1 MFGGPTPRGRACR
14 RVMVVDDD
22 REIRDVLRRLLQ
34 FEGYEVASAAN
45 GREAM
50 ASLRRA
56 GDSCLILL
64 DLMMP
69 VMNGWEFLT
78 EQRQDPEL
86 ASIPVVVISA
96 IGNAREKAASLEA
109 ADYLDKPLDYDEL
122 LEAVN
127 RHCG

>member
-1 MFGGPTPRGRACR
+1 
-14 RVMVVDDD
+14 
-22 REIRDVLRRLLQ
+22 
-34 FEGYEVASAAN
+34 
-45 GREAM
+45 M

-78 EQRQDPEL
+78 GQRQDPEL